1 VPVVV
6 TIARCASPSAPAL
19 PAVDGGRSFED
30 AANVAALLERDSR
43 MRRYISGLRAAIA
56 CYDAQAGEE

>member
-1 VPVVV
+1 VVAA
-6 TIARCASPSAPAL
+6 TRCASPSAPVL
-19 PAVDGGRSFED
+19 PVVDGGRSFDD

-43 MRRYISGLRAAIA
+43 LRRYISGLRAAIA